1 MCRLSIELRN
11 HSLRVLTLLSEG
23 ESNTTIT
30 RYCKCDGRLSG
41 VVADLD
47 LDTQGLNRCDQVV
60 CAGLGDERQHDVVAA
75 SPVDLGFG
83 LIRQSFS
90 QPIPLSSPSKL

>member
-1 MCRLSIELRN
+1 MDLVTSGRDLVPDVDRRLA
-11 HSLRVLTLLSEG
+11 
-23 ESNTTIT
+23 
-30 RYCKCDGRLSG
+30 G

-60 CAGLGDERQHDVVAA
+60 CAGLADERQHDVVAA